1 MIKLSERICRIGP
14 SPTLAITA
22 KAKEM
27 QAQGVKVISL
37 AAGEPDF
44 DTPQYIKDAAV
55 KALKDGFTKYT
66 PASGMGELKE
76 AIIEKFK
83 KDNKIEYNAKE
94 IIVSCGAKHALFNIM
109 QVLCDQGDEVIIPA
123 PYWVTYPEQV
133 KLAGGNPVILPTLE
147 ERKFKLSADLLRR
160 VINEHTRILIL
171 NSPSNPTGTVYTE
184 GELEELKEVCLENK
198 LWVISDEIYEKII
211 YDGVKHCGI
220 ASMGKDIK
228 DKTLVVNGLSKT
240 YAMTG
245 WRIGY
250 AAGPREIIQAMS
262 NLQSQ
267 STSNPTSFAQ
277 KAAVAALSDSQGEKA
292 IAGMADNFRHRR
304 DFLVKE
310 LNKWKKVHFLVP
322 QGSFY
327 LFLDISEY
335 FGTSYQGPAIN
346 SSAQLSQYLLEKAQ
360 VAVIPGSAFGDDQYI
375 RISFANSLENIEEA
389 LDRIKKFLRLLS

>member
-22 KAKEM
+22 KAKQM
-27 QAQGVKVISL
+27 QAQGLKIISL

-44 DTPQYIKDAAV
+44 DTPQYIKDTAV
-55 KALKDGFTKYT
+55 AALKDGFTKYT
-66 PASGMGELKE
+66 PASGTGELKE
-76 AIIEKFK
+76 TIIEKLR
-83 KDNKIEYNAKE
+83 KDNRVEYNPKE
-94 IIVSCGAKHALFNIM
+94 IIVSCGAKHSLFNIM
-109 QVLCDQGDEVIIPA
+109 QVLCDEGDEVIIPA
-123 PYWVTYPEQV
+123 PYWVTYPAQV

-147 ERKFKLSADLLRR
+147 ERKFKLSAELLRR
-160 VINEHTRILIL
+160 VINEHTKILIL
-171 NSPSNPTGTVYTE
+171 NSPSNPTGMVYTK

-211 YDGVKHCGI
+211 YDGVKHYSI
-220 ASMGKDIK
+220 ASLGKDIQ

-245 WRIGY
+245 WRLGY
-250 AAGPREIIQAMS
+250 AAGPREIVQAMS

-267 STSNPTSFAQ
+267 STSNPTSFVQ
-277 KAAVAALSDSQGEKA
+277 KAAVTALSDSQGEKI
-292 IAGMADNFRHRR
+292 IAGMVDSFRQRR

-335 FGTSYQGPAIN
+335 FGTSYQGPTIN

-360 VAVIPGSAFGDDQYI
+360 VAVIPGSAFGEDQYI
-375 RISFANSLENIEEA
+375 RISFANSLENIKEA
-389 LDRIKKFLRLLS
+389 LNRIKKFLKLLA